1 MCQPTPQFYQTPYYT
16 LSIFRFI
23 VACSRLQKCIAKSCA
38 KTGIPHSGVR
48 APGIPYDWWMATV
61 YFNTYVSHLVSRA
74 ESSKH
79 VEHLNP
85 YYTTLFDVWHFK
97 ARNCFLRCGGWGG
110 EGVVCAD
117 WGIWKDAY
125 RLSPSLFPPFFARS
139 FFSLCRTDREL
150 GTGCFIATLKGIWIL
165 PINPAGN
172 NVTSWWRHTM
182 SLCQSSYA

>member
-1 MCQPTPQFYQTPYYT
+1 M
-16 LSIFRFI
+16 
-23 VACSRLQKCIAKSCA
+23 ACSRLQKCIAKSCA
-38 KTGIPHSGVR
+38 KTGIPHSGIR

-74 ESSKH
+74 ESTKH
-79 VEHLNP
+79 VEHVNR
-85 YYTTLFDVWHFK
+85 YNTTLFDVWHFE

-110 EGVVCAD
+110 GGREGVVCAD

-139 FFSLCRTDREL
+139 FFHRSLVFFALPHWPRAWHRVL
-150 GTGCFIATLKGIWIL
+150 YSYFGIWIL